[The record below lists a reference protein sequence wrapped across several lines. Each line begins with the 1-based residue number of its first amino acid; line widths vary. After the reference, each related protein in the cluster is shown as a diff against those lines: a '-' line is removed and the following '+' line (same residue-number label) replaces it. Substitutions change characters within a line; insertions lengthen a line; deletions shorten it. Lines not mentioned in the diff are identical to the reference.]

1 MCGRRSDD
9 SSDGAFGYNELDRKL
24 TDADPQEVITSITS
38 TTSTCGE
45 TYEDIT
51 ENTFEEVSSPITE
64 PDNED
69 DDEVENSWSPTT
81 SDDSSLDQDTTLW
94 SVTPDLWSPSTPETP
109 ASAHTTPLIPLPEP
123 NTLTSA
129 YLPFSSHLALTNQF
143 DPSTLAL
150 FQLIQTPIFIHG
162 MLQLPC
168 TLSAVLD
175 LPTSDLLCRLTP
187 AILLNHTTYVDATTL
202 LPSLVKSTFQ
212 STYHHVHGLLY
223 FPKTPACM
231 EKFNN
236 ILSTQ
241 TIELDMKEATT
252 QIQDSDGRRHDII
265 AWAWV
270 AEVAEGTEEWWT
282 CEDYVAG
289 RVVGLHSV
297 KW

>member
-1 MCGRRSDD
+1 MSDE
-9 SSDGAFGYNELDRKL
+9 AFSYIELDREL
-24 TDADPQEVITSITS
+24 TDADSQEV
-38 TTSTCGE
+38 TTSTCSE

-51 ENTFEEVSSPITE
+51 ENTFEEASSPMTE

-69 DDEVENSWSPTT
+69 GDGVENSWSPAT
-81 SDDSSLDQDTTLW
+81 SDDSSLDQDATLW
-94 SVTPDLWSPSTPETP
+94 STTTDLWSPSTPETL
-109 ASAHTTPLIPLPEP
+109 ASAYTTLLIPLPEP

-129 YLPFSSHLALTNQF
+129 YLPFSSHLALTTQL
-143 DPSTLAL
+143 DPSTLIL
-150 FQLIQTPIFIHG
+150 FQLTQTPIFIHG

-168 TLSAVLD
+168 TLSAILD

-187 AILLNHTTYVDATTL
+187 AIIINHTTYVDATTL

-212 STYHHVHGLLY
+212 STYHHVHGLLC

-231 EKFNN
+231 EKLNN

-241 TIELDMKEATT
+241 TSRLEMKKATT
-252 QIQDSDGRRHDII
+252 QIQDSSGKRHDII

-270 AEVAEGTEEWWT
+270 AGTPEGTEEWWT

-289 RVVGLHSV
+289 RVVGLQSV

>member
-1 MCGRRSDD
+1 
-9 SSDGAFGYNELDRKL
+9 L
-24 TDADPQEVITSITS
+24 TDADSQEV

-51 ENTFEEVSSPITE
+51 ENTFEEESSPTTE

-94 SVTPDLWSPSTPETP
+94 SVTTDLWSPSTPETP
-109 ASAHTTPLIPLPEP
+109 ASIHTTPFIPLPEP

-129 YLPFSSHLALTNQF
+129 YLPFSSHLALTTRF
-143 DPSTLAL
+143 DPSTIVL
-150 FQLIQTPIFIHG
+150 FQLTQTPIFIHS

-187 AILLNHTTYVDATTL
+187 AILLKHTTYVDATTL

-212 STYHHVHGLLY
+212 STYHHVNGLLY
-223 FPKTPACM
+223 FPKTSACI
-231 EKFNN
+231 EKLNN

-241 TIELDMKEATT
+241 TPRLEMKEATA
-252 QIQDSDGRRHDII
+252 QIQDSNGRRHDII
-265 AWAWV
+265 TWAWV
-270 AEVAEGTEEWWT
+270 AETAEGTEEWWT

-289 RVVGLHSV
+289 RIVGLHSV